1 MIRFVKH
8 TEIDAAKWDET
19 ILNAQFPT
27 IFCTYQLLNI
37 LSNYS
42 WNALLMDDYDYVMPL
57 PTRSKGGVAYIY
69 SPFFISQLGVF
80 SKKEISKE
88 IVAAFFKAIPKK
100 FKHIDLLLNSAN
112 DASLVE
118 PHIST
123 LISHELDLR
132 PSYEILH
139 SGFSQNTKRNIKSSQ
154 KHSLTLVRDH
164 ISVEEIIKLFC
175 ENRGQ
180 AKEVHYHSTDY
191 ETLAKAA
198 AVLKNLNRLETYGVK
213 TEDGHNIAG
222 GLFVRDEQRY
232 WFWFSGRNE
241 QYADTK
247 SMFFLMDEFIK
258 HHAEQP
264 YLLDFNGSMNE
275 NVSRLYKGFGGQ
287 PYDIRMINF
296 TNGFFWKC
304 FLKLYKII
312 RG

>member
-8 TEIDAAKWDET
+8 TEIDATKWDET
-19 ILNAQFPT
+19 VLGAQFPT

-37 LSNYS
+37 LSSSS
-42 WNALLMDDYDYVMPL
+42 WDALIMGDYDYVMPL
-57 PTRSKGGVAYIY
+57 PTRSKWGVSYIY

-80 SKKEISKE
+80 SKKDVSKE
-88 IVAAFFKAIPKK
+88 IVAAFFKAIPEK
-100 FKHIDLLLNSAN
+100 FKHIDFLLNNAN
-112 DASLVE
+112 DASLIE

-132 PSYEILH
+132 QSYETLH
-139 SGFSQNTKRNIKSSQ
+139 FGFSQNTKRNIKSAQ

-180 AKEVHYHSTDY
+180 AKEVHYQSNDY
-191 ETLAKAA
+191 ETLTKAA
-198 AVLKNLNRLETYGVK
+198 AILKNLNRLETYGVK
-213 TEDGHNIAG
+213 TEDGQPIAG

-275 NVSRLYKGFGGQ
+275 NVSRLYRGFGGQ

-296 TNGFFWKC
+296 TQGFFWKC
-304 FLKLYKII
+304 FLKLYKTI